1 MNPISLVW
9 DVQFTGE
16 GVTQKATN
24 VMLVAMN
31 EHIQHPIV
39 EVMNHNRL
47 HEGQKVSRAGYTSGL
62 RFIIDV
68 TFLDVKAIVQL
79 NNQALSFNHEFC
91 SLSSVSIS
99 ETLPIPLDIPTK
111 SRFPELG
118 RIMLCVRFTDGLGY
132 TDAKK
137 IRNAIGTQTKE
148 TKDGLDPIGTGKGS
162 SGARFSEEFRS
173 MLSDSKWLRRF
184 PSLTGVSKGL
194 LSGAA
199 AGGCYDLS
207 YDLREAVRQLTES
220 SEEIWWSKLDPDEL
234 TLTPSLLVD
243 PSEKIGSKFD
253 PANYHHLEGDKSDNL
268 VENMKN
274 VEMEQ
279 TGDSDIVEDLTY
291 TLDRMMRGRRIR
303 KQVGVDQ
310 GLAHGNE
317 AFVISENVILPWIAE
332 EFVNCLGFFLM
343 TRKPKYWRNGQCE
356 FRVVQPFS
364 SELIEVLKEAD

>member
-303 KQVGVDQ
+303 KQVGVNQ

-317 AFVISENVILPWIAE
+317 SFVISENVILPWIAE

-356 FRVVQPFS
+356 VRVVQPFS
-364 SELIEVLKEAD
+364 SELIEALKEAD

>member
-268 VENMKN
+268 VKNMKK

-279 TGDSDIVEDLTY
+279 TEDSDIVEDLTY

-356 FRVVQPFS
+356 VRVVQPFS

>member
-303 KQVGVDQ
+303 KQVGVNQ

-317 AFVISENVILPWIAE
+317 SFVISENVILPWIAE
-332 EFVNCLGFFLM
+332 EFINCLGFFLM

-356 FRVVQPFS
+356 VRVVQPFS

>member
-1 MNPISLVW
+1 LNPISLVW

-332 EFVNCLGFFLM
+332 EFINCLGFFLM

-356 FRVVQPFS
+356 VRVVQPFS

>member
-303 KQVGVDQ
+303 KQVGVNQ

-356 FRVVQPFS
+356 VRVVQPFS

>member
-16 GVTQKATN
+16 GVTQKATGI
-24 VMLVAMN
+24 MLVAMG
-31 EHIQHPIV
+31 EHIQHSVI
-39 EVMNHNRL
+39 EVMNHNRVR
-47 HEGQKVSRAGYTSGL
+47 EGQKVSRAGYTSGL
-62 RFIIDV
+62 RFIIDA
-68 TFLDVKAIVQL
+68 TFLDTEEILEL
-79 NNQALSFNHEFC
+79 NERALSFNHEFC

-279 TGDSDIVEDLTY
+279 TRDSDIVEDLTY

-356 FRVVQPFS
+356 VRIVQPFS
-364 SELIEVLKEAD
+364 SELIEALKEAD

>member
-16 GVTQKATN
+16 GVTQKATGI
-24 VMLVAMN
+24 MLVAMG
-31 EHIQHPIV
+31 EHIQHSVI
-39 EVMNHNRL
+39 EVMNHNRVR
-47 HEGQKVSRAGYTSGL
+47 EGQKVSRAGYTSGL
-62 RFIIDV
+62 RFIIDA
-68 TFLDVKAIVQL
+68 TFLDTEEILEL
-79 NNQALSFNHEFC
+79 NERALSFNHEFC

-356 FRVVQPFS
+356 VRVVQPFS

>member
-16 GVTQKATN
+16 GVTQKATGI
-24 VMLVAMN
+24 MLVAMG
-31 EHIQHPIV
+31 EHIQHSVI
-39 EVMNHNRL
+39 EVMNHNRVR
-47 HEGQKVSRAGYTSGL
+47 EGQKVSRAGYTSGL
-62 RFIIDV
+62 RFIIDA
-68 TFLDVKAIVQL
+68 TFLDTEEILEL
-79 NNQALSFNHEFC
+79 NERALSFNHEFC
-91 SLSSVSIS
+91 LLSSVSIS

-207 YDLREAVRQLTES
+207 YDLREVIRQLTES

-253 PANYHHLEGDKSDNL
+253 PANYHHLGGDKSDNL

-332 EFVNCLGFFLM
+332 EFINCLGFFLM

-356 FRVVQPFS
+356 VRVVQPFS
-364 SELIEVLKEAD
+364 SELIEALKEAD

>member
-1 MNPISLVW
+1 
-9 DVQFTGE
+9 
-16 GVTQKATN
+16 
-24 VMLVAMN
+24 
-31 EHIQHPIV
+31 
-39 EVMNHNRL
+39 
-47 HEGQKVSRAGYTSGL
+47 
-62 RFIIDV
+62 
-68 TFLDVKAIVQL
+68 
-79 NNQALSFNHEFC
+79 
-91 SLSSVSIS
+91 
-99 ETLPIPLDIPTK
+99 
-111 SRFPELG
+111 
-118 RIMLCVRFTDGLGY
+118 MLCVRFTDGLGY

-234 TLTPSLLVD
+234 TLTPSLIVD

-279 TGDSDIVEDLTY
+279 TRDSSIVEDLTY
-291 TLDRMMRGRRIR
+291 TLGRMMRGRRIR

-356 FRVVQPFS
+356 VRVVQPFS

>member
-1 MNPISLVW
+1 LNPISLVW

-16 GVTQKATN
+16 GVTQKATGI
-24 VMLVAMN
+24 MLVAMG
-31 EHIQHPIV
+31 EHIQHSVI
-39 EVMNHNRL
+39 EVMNHNRVR
-47 HEGQKVSRAGYTSGL
+47 EGQKVSRAGYTSGL
-62 RFIIDV
+62 RFIIDA
-68 TFLDVKAIVQL
+68 TFLDTEEILEL
-79 NNQALSFNHEFC
+79 NERALSFNHEFC

-303 KQVGVDQ
+303 KQVGVNQ

-356 FRVVQPFS
+356 VRIVQPFS
-364 SELIEVLKEAD
+364 SELIEALKEAD

>member
-1 MNPISLVW
+1 LNPISLVW

-303 KQVGVDQ
+303 KQVGVNQ

-317 AFVISENVILPWIAE
+317 SFVISENVILPWIAE

-356 FRVVQPFS
+356 VRVVQPFS

>member
-303 KQVGVDQ
+303 KQVGVNQ

-317 AFVISENVILPWIAE
+317 SFVISENVILPWIAE

-356 FRVVQPFS
+356 VRVVQPFS

>member
-356 FRVVQPFS
+356 VRVVQPFS

>member
-268 VENMKN
+268 VKNMKK

-279 TGDSDIVEDLTY
+279 TEDSDIVEDLTY

-303 KQVGVDQ
+303 KQVGVNQ

-332 EFVNCLGFFLM
+332 EFINCLGFFLM

-356 FRVVQPFS
+356 VRVVQPFS